1 MSSAEKTTEQIERDI
16 NETRSRIDRDL
27 DQLQSKLSPGELID
41 EAVTYVRGTGGDLAE
56 GIGRT
61 IRDNPVPAA
70 LIGAGL
76 GLLLLSR
83 VSASRKQQTSGAAT
97 DGHPETY
104 AGLDRSAVDGAGQA
118 LKSHDAAQAKE
129 TLSEKLDEV
138 GEQVSELAE
147 EGRHK
152 LESARD
158 RAAKTVTETAERA
171 RHSARKVASATGRFV
186 DDHPLAVGFLGLA
199 AGAGVAALVRSS
211 QRENKL
217 MGARSDR
224 LKQAARETAVEQ
236 SEKLREAAVS
246 AGERALEE
254 AKSRGFTKENVKSRI
269 ETVIDE
275 GREIAKVA
283 GAAAQ
288 EELAEP
294 HTADAGKPETQSNR
308 PEARKAVSK
317 ARSASDEQN
326 AKARKVSGGN
336 S

>member
-61 IRDNPVPAA
+61 IRENPVPAA

-83 VSASRKQQTSGAAT
+83 VSASRKHLSSGAAT

-104 AGLDRSAVDGAGQA
+104 AGLDRSAVDEPGQV
-118 LKSHDAAQAKE
+118 LKSHAAQAKE
-129 TLSEKLDEV
+129 TVSEKLDEA
-138 GEQVSELAE
+138 GEQVSELVE
-147 EGRHK
+147 EGRQK
-152 LESARD
+152 LETARE
-158 RAAKTVTETAERA
+158 RVAKTAAGTAERA

-186 DDHPLAVGFLGLA
+186 DDHPLAVAFLGLA